1 MDNFVPAPPPP
12 LPMPTAADPL
22 GERAKAAWAPAQTV
36 SLAMRPAATVAL
48 EALENRVVELEQSI
62 VELLSR
68 VQPVLTPLAPV
79 GPQQPMPPVPT
90 PAPRSAL
97 CGSVDSIALS
107 VAQITKTVN
116 DAIKRVEV

>member
-1 MDNFVPAPPPP
+1 MNDLPLPPAP
-12 LPMPTAADPL
+12 
-22 GERAKAAWAPAQTV
+22 WAPAQMP
-36 SLAMRPAATVAL
+36 ANQRPAATVAL

-79 GPQQPMPPVPT
+79 GPAAPQMPT
-90 PAPRSAL
+90 PPAPAKAARSAL
-97 CGSVDSIALS
+97 CGSVDSITLS

>member
-1 MDNFVPAPPPP
+1 MDDLLQPAPS
-12 LPMPTAADPL
+12 AQI
-22 GERAKAAWAPAQTV
+22 AWAPAQMPSQQRPPMAV
-36 SLAMRPAATVAL
+36 SLET
-48 EALENRVVELEQSI
+48 LENRVVELEQSI

-90 PAPRSAL
+90 PVPRSAL
-97 CGSVDSIALS
+97 CGSVDSIAVS
-107 VAQITKTVN
+107 VATITRTVD

>member
-1 MDNFVPAPPPP
+1 MNDLPSPPAAR
-12 LPMPTAADPL
+12 MP
-22 GERAKAAWAPAQTV
+22 WAPAQMP
-36 SLAMRPAATVAL
+36 ANQRPAATVAL

-90 PAPRSAL
+90 PAPRSTL

>member
-1 MDNFVPAPPPP
+1 MDDFLQPAPPH
-12 LPMPTAADPL
+12 AQI
-22 GERAKAAWAPAQTV
+22 AWGPAQM
-36 SLAMRPAATVAL
+36 SAQQRPPMAVAL
-48 EALENRVVELEQSI
+48 DALENRVVDLEQSI

-79 GPQQPMPPVPT
+79 GPQQPMPPVPA

>member
-1 MDNFVPAPPPP
+1 
-12 LPMPTAADPL
+12 MPTAADPF
-22 GERAKAAWAPAQTV
+22 GERAKAAWVSPQTV

-62 VELLSR
+62 VELLGR

-79 GPQQPMPPVPT
+79 GPPGPQQPMPPVPA
-90 PAPRSAL
+90 PVPRSAL

>member
-12 LPMPTAADPL
+12 LAQV
-22 GERAKAAWAPAQTV
+22 AWAPAQMPAQQRPPMAV
-36 SLAMRPAATVAL
+36 SLETL
-48 EALENRVVELEQSI
+48 ETRICELEQSI

-79 GPQQPMPPVPT
+79 GPQQPMPPVPA
-90 PAPRSAL
+90 PVPRSAL

>member
-1 MDNFVPAPPPP
+1 MDNFVPAPPP
-12 LPMPTAADPL
+12 LPTTADPF
-22 GERAKAAWAPAQTV
+22 GERAKAAWAPAQMPAQQRPPMAV
-36 SLAMRPAATVAL
+36 SLET
-48 EALENRVVELEQSI
+48 LENRVVELEQFI

-79 GPQQPMPPVPT
+79 GSQQPMPPVPA

-97 CGSVDSIALS
+97 CDSVDSIALS
-107 VAQITKTVN
+107 VAQITRTVN

>member
-1 MDNFVPAPPPP
+1 MNDLPSPPAP
-12 LPMPTAADPL
+12 
-22 GERAKAAWAPAQTV
+22 WAPAQMP
-36 SLAMRPAATVAL
+36 ANQRPAATVAL

-79 GPQQPMPPVPT
+79 GPQQPMPPVPAPA

>member
-12 LPMPTAADPL
+12 LPTASDTF
-22 GERAKAAWAPAQTV
+22 GERAKAAWVPPQTV
-36 SLAMRPAATVAL
+36 SMAMRPAATVAL

-79 GPQQPMPPVPT
+79 GPQQPMPPVPA

>member
-1 MDNFVPAPPPP
+1 MDNFIPAPPP
-12 LPMPTAADPL
+12 LPMPTAADPF
-22 GERAKAAWAPAQTV
+22 GERANAAWAPAQIP
-36 SLAMRPAATVAL
+36 AQQRPPMAVAL
-48 EALENRVVELEQSI
+48 GALENRVVELEQSI

-79 GPQQPMPPVPT
+79 GPQQPMPPVPE
-90 PAPRSAL
+90 PVPRSAL

-107 VAQITKTVN
+107 VAQITRTVN

>member
-1 MDNFVPAPPPP
+1 MND
-12 LPMPTAADPL
+12 LPSPRMP
-22 GERAKAAWAPAQTV
+22 WAPAQMPAQSV
-36 SLAMRPAATVAL
+36 SLAMRPSMAVSL
-48 EALENRVVELEQSI
+48 ETLENLVVELEQSI

-79 GPQQPMPPVPT
+79 GPQQPMPPVPA
-90 PAPRSAL
+90 PVPRSAL

-107 VAQITKTVN
+107 VSQITKTVN

>member
-1 MDNFVPAPPPP
+1 MDNFVPAPQPPQ
-12 LPMPTAADPL
+12 PTAADPL
-22 GERAKAAWAPAQTV
+22 GERAKAAWVPPQTV
-36 SLAMRPAATVAL
+36 SMAMRPAATVAL

-79 GPQQPMPPVPT
+79 GPQQPMPPVPA
-90 PAPRSAL
+90 PVPRSAL